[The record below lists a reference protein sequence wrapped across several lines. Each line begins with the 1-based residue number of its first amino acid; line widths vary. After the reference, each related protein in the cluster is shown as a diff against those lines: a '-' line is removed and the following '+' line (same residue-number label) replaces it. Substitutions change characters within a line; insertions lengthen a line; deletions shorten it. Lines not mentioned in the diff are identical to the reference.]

1 MKKNSAEIMRM
12 RRIIDGDKLDAK
24 DEFFELLTIDLDNL
38 LKDYFDYEGYPR
50 VNISKENGVFKTHIS
65 FTAERLKN
73 FNSIPKP

>member
-1 MKKNSAEIMRM
+1 MKKPSNEMMRV

-50 VNISKENGVFKTHIS
+50 VSIVKENGIFKTQIS
-65 FTAERLKN
+65 FNADRIKN
-73 FNSIPKP
+73 FNSIPKR